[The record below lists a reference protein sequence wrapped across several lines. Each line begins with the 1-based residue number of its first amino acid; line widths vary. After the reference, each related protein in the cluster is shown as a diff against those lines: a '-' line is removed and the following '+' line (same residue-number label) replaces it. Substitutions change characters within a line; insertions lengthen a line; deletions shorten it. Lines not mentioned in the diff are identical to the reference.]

1 MNQNTVFEYLS
12 VELRRI
18 FERNL
23 IDSKIY
29 EIRLRVGQPLMV
41 DTQEG
46 EFFVSEEG
54 LASHIGQAY
63 IVREKD
69 IKETLEYIS
78 NYSPYAYE
86 EELKNGYIT
95 ISGGNRIGVCG
106 KAVLDNSGLVTIRNI
121 SFINIR
127 IAQEFVGCSDRLMD
141 MFYEDEKLCH
151 TLIISPPCCGKTT
164 LLRDMVRN
172 ISDGFNGRR
181 GITVGVVDERSEIA
195 ACCYGV
201 PQNNVGIRTDVMDGC
216 PKAYGIL
223 MMIRS
228 MGPKV
233 IAVDEIGKKEDVEA
247 IEYSINCGCGII
259 ATIHGASYEE
269 LIQKPVLAPLINNK
283 VFKRYVIMSNN
294 PKMGTVK
301 EIYNEEGEIIWNT
314 PIK

>member
-78 NYSPYAYE
+78 SYSPYAYE

-269 LIQKPVLAPLINNK
+269 LIQKPVMAPLINNK